1 VQLPSVTWGG
11 KHEGYAVGL
20 GRGAGTR
27 CGWGPGHRGGLC
39 SPGADLNHALRVHI
53 HIHLPHRIIKKA
65 GQRVSHVARVAGC
78 QRVAVPVIS
87 QLVRVVPS
95 TGAQTRT
102 AVRGRDPRGRAP
114 PTSFPTPF
122 FSFSSSCPPRRGL
135 GGWAKR
141 ESAEP
146 PPTHTRTHTHTHKTA
161 PTLTSES
168 CKRPLACHAAQ
179 LAVQTPLSWHHLG
192 TWPKMDVRADWTAG
206 DR

>member
-1 VQLPSVTWGG
+1 MQLPSVTWGG

-27 CGWGPGHRGGLC
+27 CGWGPGRRGGLC
-39 SPGADLNHALRVHI
+39 SPGVDLNHALRVQI

-65 GQRVSHVARVAGC
+65 DQRVSHVARVAGC

-87 QLVRVVPS
+87 QLVRVVAS

-146 PPTHTRTHTHTHKTA
+146 PPTHTRTHTHTQNSAHSHVRVMQA
-161 PTLTSES
+161 TSS
-168 CKRPLACHAAQ
+168 MPCCATGSANTSILASPGN
-179 LAVQTPLSWHHLG
+179 LAENGCEGRL
-192 TWPKMDVRADWTAG
+192 DCR
-206 DR
+206 

>member
-1 VQLPSVTWGG
+1 MQLPSVTWGG

-141 ESAEP
+141 ESAAP
-146 PPTHTRTHTHTHKTA
+146 PSTHTHTQNSAHSHVRVMQANSSMPCCATGSA
-161 PTLTSES
+161 NTSI
-168 CKRPLACHAAQ
+168 LASPGN
-179 LAVQTPLSWHHLG
+179 LAENG
-192 TWPKMDVRADWTAG
+192 CEG
-206 DR
+206 